1 MRAREFLPLLVE
13 GVGLARRKPGEVF
26 KNQQGETLVFQGLE
40 FFPNVGKYPTP
51 ADMDTA
57 KTQATNGK
65 NITWVN
71 APGNNLLA
79 FGLASFKDNKN
90 ADVVLGKYFK
100 DIKANRNDNDF
111 PHSAIPGGYK
121 YNTKEGIKENAG
133 YKPSEV
139 LTNFDGQTPQSIVDQ
154 IVSKFGQGSDE
165 AVAAQTFLAASNFP
179 VKVPKGAMNF
189 EAFKIYF
196 CEMLQPIAL
205 VKGMKLSGNAQD
217 AVNMFF
223 GPGASLTNCSIKF
236 NDNQG
241 GALSDSVLVTPDGKE
256 LKISTKDAVGGGA
269 KASAQNFLRIIDE
282 LEQTDKGRLIIK
294 KHQNVMQIINAFKGN
309 EKKNKPGEFDGKTH
323 FSAPLDIAVQTKLI
337 TPEEKEQVMNLKN
350 MNLDLGD
357 TPIGKNIISAKLEEW
372 YNNYLKNWK
381 KPVVPIH
388 TMMLIIAFKVTKHVN
403 ENTNFSAS
411 ASDILNNSALIQVY
425 NDVIP
430 SDKDFLIR
438 GMHAVYPSQ
447 AVTGVKLTTEKAYWT
462 TGAQGNMTFH
472 ILYNGESGG
481 VSSSDAP
488 APETSALAQKSVPA
502 PQATPAQQ
510 PVTPLP
516 VQQEPAPVPA
526 SIQNQ
531 TKQIGAKIP
540 MGQEPITPQG
550 V

>member
-1 MRAREFLPLLVE
+1 
-13 GVGLARRKPGEVF
+13 
-26 KNQQGETLVFQGLE
+26 
-40 FFPNVGKYPTP
+40 
-51 ADMDTA
+51 
-57 KTQATNGK
+57 
-65 NITWVN
+65 
-71 APGNNLLA
+71 
-79 FGLASFKDNKN
+79 
-90 ADVVLGKYFK
+90 
-100 DIKANRNDNDF
+100 
-111 PHSAIPGGYK
+111 
-121 YNTKEGIKENAG
+121 
-133 YKPSEV
+133 
-139 LTNFDGQTPQSIVDQ
+139 
-154 IVSKFGQGSDE
+154 
-165 AVAAQTFLAASNFP
+165 
-179 VKVPKGAMNF
+179 
-189 EAFKIYF
+189 
-196 CEMLQPIAL
+196 
-205 VKGMKLSGNAQD
+205 
-217 AVNMFF
+217 
-223 GPGASLTNCSIKF
+223 
-236 NDNQG
+236 
-241 GALSDSVLVTPDGKE
+241 
-256 LKISTKDAVGGGA
+256 
-269 KASAQNFLRIIDE
+269 
-282 LEQTDKGRLIIK
+282 
-294 KHQNVMQIINAFKGN
+294 
-309 EKKNKPGEFDGKTH
+309 
-323 FSAPLDIAVQTKLI
+323 
-337 TPEEKEQVMNLKN
+337 

-481 VSSSDAP
+481 VGSSDAP
-488 APETSALAQKSVPA
+488 APETSAPAQKSVPA